1 MVRKLSTW
9 IGTIALAAVC
19 AGCAQS
25 DAGITTKVKAK
36 LESDRAVSSPT
47 QIQVATNGKVVTLT
61 GTAVND
67 AEKAHVIQ
75 VAKSTEGVQ
84 DVVDQITVAAAAPA
98 DPNANPNAP
107 PPAGAP
113 SSTELPP
120 AGSPT
125 SAPPAR

>member
-75 VAKSTEGVQ
+75 VAKSTDGVR
-84 DVVDQITVAAAAPA
+84 DVVDQITVTAAAPP
-98 DPNANPNAP
+98 DTSANPNAP

-113 SSTELPP
+113 SSTDVPP

-125 SAPPAR
+125 SAAPAR